1 MGRGARV
8 LGALCAALVAQALGA
23 GAAGAQQPP
32 GPDGQGSDVFVT
44 IAARQCLSYEAIR
57 ANRARNNIQES
68 LRDLGLDSPYEAGE
82 PIAPA
87 IEDETQPACTPITG
101 WKFTFGSGIAGSPV
115 LGPWGS
121 LSVVS
126 APDATDVTTLA
137 SIPDRD
143 AQGRPV
149 AGTAIAGA
157 TTVELTPDQA
167 ERAEAESRLW
177 LQGGTPADPVLYEIP
192 SFKDRYGF
200 GALRCAID
208 NLNGDNVE
216 WIKLP
221 TGSRHVYCY
230 AYYVTPPPTSG
241 TIVIRKEVADPP
253 QADQTFTFQGS
264 ISYTEDN
271 RFPLTVTD
279 GRPAEETFYRAA
291 TGATGAP
298 WTVRELVPSGWT
310 LTGLLAR
317 APASP
322 VRAARDEYGRG
333 RAGARARRLD
343 AAAAAGPLCHPGDRY
358 RFGGRPPLGAGRG
371 VVRRPPERLR
381 TGAHRPAAHP

>member
-192 SFKDRYGF
+192 AFKDRYGF

-221 TGSRHVYCY
+221 TGSRHAYCY

-253 QADQTFTFQGS
+253 QADQTFDFQGN

-322 VRAARDEYGRG
+322 VRAARDDHG
-333 RAGARARRLD
+333 
-343 AAAAAGPLCHPGDRY
+343 
-358 RFGGRPPLGAGRG
+358 
-371 VVRRPPERLR
+371 
-381 TGAHRPAAHP
+381 

>member
-1 MGRGARV
+1 M
-8 LGALCAALVAQALGA
+8 
-23 GAAGAQQPP
+23 
-32 GPDGQGSDVFVT
+32 
-44 IAARQCLSYEAIR
+44 
-57 ANRARNNIQES
+57 
-68 LRDLGLDSPYEAGE
+68 
-82 PIAPA
+82 
-87 IEDETQPACTPITG
+87 
-101 WKFTFGSGIAGSPV
+101 
-115 LGPWGS
+115 GS

-126 APDATDVTTLA
+126 APDATDITTLA

-143 AQGRPV
+143 AQGRPL

-157 TTVELTPDQA
+157 TTVELTPEQA
-167 ERAEAESRLW
+167 KRAEAASRLW
-177 LQGGTPADPVLYEIP
+177 IQGGTPTDPVLYGIP
-192 SFKDRYGF
+192 AFKDRYGF

-279 GRPAEETFYRAA
+279 GRPAEETFYRAE

-310 LTGLLAR
+310 LTGLACPAAGSSVATVDR
-317 APASP
+317 AAAA
-322 VRAARDEYGRG
+322 VAIRLAARDTVTCTFTDALQPPPGTVLLRKITRAASGRSRSPCG
-333 RAGARARRLD
+333 PRP
-343 AAAAAGPLCHPGDRY
+343 AAMPSQ
-358 RFGGRPPLGAGRG
+358 
-371 VVRRPPERLR
+371 RRPPRPRRAWPWTPSPLRSSSTPGR
-381 TGAHRPAAHP
+381 TGSASGCRACAEDAGSRAP